1 MELKFVHLH
10 LEEKE
15 RTRFNRTFMELKYEN
30 RTKMLGTCRVL
41 IVPLWNWNDRPYTYY
56 DLNENV
62 LIVPLWNWNRTI
74 ASWANDSK
82 GFNRTFM
89 ELKYNTILID
99 KSSKTCFNRTFM
111 ELKYIIF
118 RKIDEN
124 RKF

>member
-1 MELKFVHLH
+1 MELK
-10 LEEKE
+10 
-15 RTRFNRTFMELKYEN
+15 LKIQDDL
-30 RTKMLGTCRVL
+30 K
-41 IVPLWNWNDRPYTYY
+41 PLSM
-56 DLNENV
+56 V

-89 ELKYNTILID
+89 ELKYRKEVYLKLVKD
-99 KSSKTCFNRTFM
+99 GFNRTFM